1 MKWNPLNTRIGLA
14 LGGGAAKGLA
24 HIGVLKAFEEQD
36 IRIDYLAGTSIGA
49 LVAAYYAFGKPV
61 DEIQSIGEGLH
72 LKKVLNFTLQ
82 KGGFFSTDAI
92 RSMIERD
99 LGKVQIE
106 QASIPLAICTTD
118 VVSGEQVVLQKGDL
132 ADAVCA
138 SVAVPGLFV
147 PVRISG
153 RLLVDGGIVENVP
166 VSPLEEM
173 GAGII
178 VAVDLN
184 GVKKYPVPVDVTEVI
199 SNAIDIGMDLR
210 TREQMRRAD
219 IGISLDLT
227 RYSRFGN
234 PDQAEALIMEGYLPT
249 KHKLRRLLW
258 YKRTNLIVYL
268 IKVLRELLPLKIPAV
283 ITDFY
288 REKKWPIFRIK

>member
-24 HIGVLKAFEEQD
+24 HVGVLKAFEEESVQ
-36 IRIDYLAGTSIGA
+36 IDYLAGTSIGA
-49 LVAAYYAFGKPV
+49 LVASYYAFGKPL
-61 DEIQSIGEGLH
+61 DEIKAVGAGLH

-82 KGGFFSTDAI
+82 KGGFFTTDTI
-92 RSMIERD
+92 RAMIERD

-106 QASIPLAICTTD
+106 EARIPLAICTTD
-118 VVSGEQVVLQKGDL
+118 IVTGEQVVFQKGDL

-147 PVRISG
+147 PVQIAG
-153 RLLVDGGIVENVP
+153 RQLVDGGIVENVP
-166 VSPLEEM
+166 VSPLEDM

-184 GVKKYPVPVDVTEVI
+184 GVKKYPVPNGVTDVI

-210 TREQMRRAD
+210 TREQLKRAD
-219 IGISLDLT
+219 IQISLDLT

-234 PDQAEALIMEGYLPT
+234 AEQADALVMEGYLPT
-249 KHKLRRLLW
+249 KHKIQRLLW
-258 YKRTNLIVYL
+258 YKRTNLLVYL
-268 IKVLRELLPLKIPAV
+268 IKVIREILPLKIPAF
-283 ITDFY
+283 ITEYY
-288 REKKWPIFRIK
+288 RQKLPSLKIK